1 MVPIKPEVTSIY
13 SKNGCPECNDS
24 GYSGRLALMELVAID
39 HALGDLISRNA
50 PQSQMRRLAFR
61 QGMLTLYQEGLV
73 QVLNGNTSLD
83 EISCLSYTSITAE
96 NHDDDPPDG
105 KIVGMPVRRAP
116 SVDNEVLESNVEA

>member
-1 MVPIKPEVTSIY
+1 
-13 SKNGCPECNDS
+13 
-24 GYSGRLALMELVAID
+24 LALMELVAID

-50 PQSQMRRLAFR
+50 PQSQMRKLAFR

-116 SVDNEVLESNVEA
+116 AVENEVLESKFEA